1 MPTISSFYGIII
13 FMNVRDKEHNPPH
26 IHAITAEYEAPF
38 IIASGELMRGYFP
51 PKAKALV
58 KEFVLLHQSELLKMW
73 EDGKGRRLP
82 PLA

>member
-1 MPTISSFYGIII
+1 MPEITRFYGIVVKI
-13 FMNVRDKEHNPPH
+13 FFRDEHNPPH

-58 KEFVLLHQSELLKMW
+58 KEFILIHQSELLKMW
-73 EDGKGRRLP
+73 EDGKGRKLP